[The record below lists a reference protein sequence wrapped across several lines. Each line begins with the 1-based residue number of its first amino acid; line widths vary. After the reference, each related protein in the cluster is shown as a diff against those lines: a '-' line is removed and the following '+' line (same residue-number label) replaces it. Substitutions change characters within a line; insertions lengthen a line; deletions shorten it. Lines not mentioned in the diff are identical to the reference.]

1 MGRTLRYIGLAVLAG
16 AAWILLAEE
25 AGWVPAD
32 TSEVWLKPALF
43 TGAACFGMGLLAAL
57 LAPVARSVR
66 RGHCVRCGAPIEKG
80 QTYCLD
86 HLRDTLNEY
95 QDRVRG

>member
-1 MGRTLRYIGLAVLAG
+1 MGPTLRYIGLAVLAG
-16 AAWILLAEE
+16 AAWVLVAEE
-25 AGWVPAD
+25 AGWIPAHA
-32 TSEVWLKPALF
+32 SEVWLKPVFFSGLALF
-43 TGAACFGMGLLAAL
+43 GLGLLASL
-57 LAPVARSVR
+57 FAPLSRAMR
-66 RGHCVRCGAPIEKG
+66 RGHCVRCGARIEKG